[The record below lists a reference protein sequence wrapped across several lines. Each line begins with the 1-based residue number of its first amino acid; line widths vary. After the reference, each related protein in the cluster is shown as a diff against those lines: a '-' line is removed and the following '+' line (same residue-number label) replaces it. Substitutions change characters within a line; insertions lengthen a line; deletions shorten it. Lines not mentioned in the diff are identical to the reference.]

1 MKKRYLFVGMVAV
14 SLSLLV
20 AGQAF
25 SAATKYTVP
34 VISDFT
40 GAYAELFKSW
50 VPAQKAVFA
59 WWSDTEG
66 KKLGIELTLKHYDS
80 RYDQT
85 VVASMWPGILAECKP
100 IAALGAGGP
109 DVAALQQRLPKDKV
123 PVFYGT
129 AAYGYAWLPDMWL
142 FHVRP
147 LYLHEML
154 ANLNWF
160 IQQHPEKRPVKLGNL
175 VGNVTAAID
184 LFKGLDKYVKERL
197 EPKGLCR
204 IVDKEFVEINPVD
217 ISTQVKK
224 LIDSKSDIVLAPI
237 TTAMSTAYI
246 RALQT
251 YGTNIPSIA
260 APHHSIWPYGRAMKT
275 YTPFEGH
282 FVVAGHVAVT
292 DIGTPAYQFYEMLV
306 EKYKLLKDFYNPF
319 SMMALNQSLLAV
331 RAIEHAAKKVGA
343 ANLTGQAV
351 YDAMFTGP
359 FTYEELMG
367 TLPTLNFTK
376 GAPFPLGPDVKV
388 QIETVKDGKYT
399 TATKEWIPIPLDLE
413 KW

>member
-1 MKKRYLFVGMVAV
+1 M
-14 SLSLLV
+14 
-20 AGQAF
+20 
-25 SAATKYTVP
+25 
-34 VISDFT
+34 
-40 GAYAELFKSW
+40 
-50 VPAQKAVFA
+50 
-59 WWSDTEG
+59 
-66 KKLGIELTLKHYDS
+66 
-80 RYDQT
+80 
-85 VVASMWPGILAECKP
+85 
-100 IAALGAGGP
+100 
-109 DVAALQQRLPKDKV
+109 
-123 PVFYGT
+123 
-129 AAYGYAWLPDMWL
+129 
-142 FHVRP
+142 
-147 LYLHEML
+147 
-154 ANLNWF
+154 
-160 IQQHPEKRPVKLGNL
+160 GNL